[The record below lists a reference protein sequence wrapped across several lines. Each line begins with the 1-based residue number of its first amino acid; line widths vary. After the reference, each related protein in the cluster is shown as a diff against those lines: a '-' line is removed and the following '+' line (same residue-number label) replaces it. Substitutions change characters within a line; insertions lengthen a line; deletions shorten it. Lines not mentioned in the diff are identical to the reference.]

1 MPLTFWEKILKLFGL
16 YKAPTRPPRRQSAP
30 AAKKQPK
37 SNTRDTR
44 GAKKPAAKKA
54 ARPKST
60 QPKAAPAKAFEGEFP
75 VETARL
81 YVGNLSYDVT
91 EHDLEDLFKG
101 IGTVRKVEIVYNRQ
115 THRSKGYAF
124 LQMLSVDEA
133 KRAVEVLHDQPFMGR
148 VLIVN
153 GASSKP
159 KDKNPSPNK
168 PRPDSKKE
176 EEASE

>member
-1 MPLTFWEKILKLFGL
+1 MLGL
-16 YKAPTRPPRRQSAP
+16 YKAPTRPPRRQTTAKK
-30 AAKKQPK
+30 AAKNQPK
-37 SNTRDTR
+37 SNTRDAR
-44 GAKKPAAKKA
+44 GAKKPVDKK
-54 ARPKST
+54 PT

-124 LQMLSVDEA
+124 LQMLSVEEA
-133 KRAVEVLHDQPFMGR
+133 QRAVEVLHDQPFMGR

-159 KDKNPSPNK
+159 QDKASPVRNK
-168 PRPDSKKE
+168 PKAEKE
-176 EEASE
+176 TKSESAE